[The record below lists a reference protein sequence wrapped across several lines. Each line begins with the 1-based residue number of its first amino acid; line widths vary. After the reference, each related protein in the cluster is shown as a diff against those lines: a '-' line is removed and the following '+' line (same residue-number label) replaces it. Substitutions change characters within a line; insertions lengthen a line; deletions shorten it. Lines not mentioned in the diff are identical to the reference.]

1 MTYKLLS
8 VNADSKTIKS
18 NKAGFL
24 TGILYLAPYTLSGV
38 NLCPFAKIAQCHV
51 ACLNT
56 AGRGGF
62 DQRVK
67 NARLRK
73 AKLFNENKPE
83 FFTQLLHDIEKL
95 KQQAVKKKLQP
106 VIRLNGTSDIEFEN
120 IKVKDNKT
128 IFELYPDLQFYDYTK
143 NPNRK
148 NLPSNYDVTFSYSG
162 VQSFIKFNRQ
172 ALKNNMRIATVFKIL
187 PAQFLGREVI
197 NGDAHDAR
205 FIEDKNVIIGLKAKG
220 KARHDKTGFVIA

>member
-1 MTYKLLS
+1 MYKLLS

-24 TGILYLAPYTLSGV
+24 TGILYLAPYDISGV
-38 NLCPFAKIAQCHV
+38 NLCPFAKVAQCHV

-62 DQRVK
+62 DERVK
-67 NARLRK
+67 SARLRK
-73 AKLFNENKPE
+73 AKLFNNNRGE
-83 FFTQLLHDIEKL
+83 FMALLINDINKL
-95 KQQAVKKKLQP
+95 KVEAKKKNLQP
-106 VIRLNGTSDIEFEN
+106 VIRLNGTSDIEWEN
-120 IKVKDNKT
+120 IKVTGDYT
-128 IFELYPDLQFYDYTK
+128 IFNLFSELQFYDYTK

-148 NLPSNYDVTFSYSG
+148 NLPDNYDVTFSYSG
-162 VQSFIKFNRQ
+162 VESFIKFNRQ

-197 NGDAHDAR
+197 NGDDHDAR
-205 FIEDKNVIIGLKAKG
+205 FIEDKNIIVGLKAKG
-220 KARHDKTGFVIA
+220 KARKDTTGFVIA